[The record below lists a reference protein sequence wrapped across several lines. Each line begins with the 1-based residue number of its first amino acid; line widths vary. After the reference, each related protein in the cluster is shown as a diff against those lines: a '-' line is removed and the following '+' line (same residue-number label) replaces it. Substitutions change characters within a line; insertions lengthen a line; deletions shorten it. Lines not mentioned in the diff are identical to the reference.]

1 MRYNKW
7 VYYCMSL
14 KRLPTPK
21 TCVELFVLLGRQRY
35 QNFDVLSLSLYTFS
49 LLASKLCSYTLLF
62 SIYVMPW
69 IFSAALMPSVLS
81 VAKLTGPLDKY
92 NNKLIILK

>member
-21 TCVELFVLLGRQRY
+21 TCVELFFLLGRQRY

-49 LLASKLCSYTLLF
+49 FGKQ
-62 SIYVMPW
+62 IYV
-69 IFSAALMPSVLS
+69 
-81 VAKLTGPLDKY
+81 VAHYYLVFM
-92 NNKLIILK
+92 